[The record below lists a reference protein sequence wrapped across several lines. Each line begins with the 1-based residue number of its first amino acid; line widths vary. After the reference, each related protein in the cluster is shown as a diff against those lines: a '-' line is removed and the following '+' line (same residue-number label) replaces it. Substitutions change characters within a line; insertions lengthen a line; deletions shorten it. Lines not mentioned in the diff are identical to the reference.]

1 MTPPLTDAELAELD
15 GLECR
20 ATDSPWEAIRQQDPR
35 GQPSPIYRGLVALF
49 AYSAGPGTIAIT
61 QRDGL
66 DVSADSWMINAEL
79 MAAAR
84 NALRS
89 LLDEIKASRAKIIEL
104 EGMLTKNE
112 GRVKAIVDERL
123 LAKIASLT
131 TLLKDVEFTTGCEGC
146 LFGEYESEFCSWCAR
161 HKDDGHNQDCKY
173 VAALAEAK
181 EEPKP

>member
-1 MTPPLTDAELAELD
+1 MTLPLTDAELAELD

-20 ATDSPWEAIRQQDPR
+20 ATDPPWEAIRQQDPR

-79 MAAAR
+79 MASAR
-84 NALRS
+84 NSLRS

-104 EGMLTKNE
+104 EAMLTKNE

-131 TLLKDVEFTTGCEGC
+131 TLLKGVEFSAGCEGC
-146 LFGEYESEFCSWCAR
+146 LFGEYSSEFCGWCC
-161 HKDDGHNQDCKY
+161 KTEPEGHAPDCKLA
-173 VAALAEAK
+173 AALAEAK
-181 EEPKP
+181 EAP